1 MEPLGNSGNQNPES
15 LQILLLLTSAQ
26 KKTNM
31 KWTCKGHTDECP
43 GHQMHSFHT
52 HFLVLKPAVIV
63 AKLHP

>member
-31 KWTCKGHTDECP
+31 
-43 GHQMHSFHT
+43 
-52 HFLVLKPAVIV
+52 
-63 AKLHP
+63 